1 MGALWFSSFC
11 FYESTNTMDEVSI
24 NADDTTKEL
33 LVKIMKQSP
42 YRRTEEELEAL
53 LHDNKDVD
61 ITDVKILSILQMD
74 GRASFNTLA
83 HELNL
88 SVATVSKR
96 VAKLERL
103 GVIKGF
109 SAVVAC
115 EGLGF
120 TENLWVML
128 YLEPGADAGGIG
140 EEVAKLR
147 GVKCVYQIF
156 SDFDLLVH
164 ICCATNSDIDNA
176 IKTIGK
182 IEGVSKVTKMS
193 VYKKIKEDFRVQ
205 I

>member
-1 MGALWFSSFC
+1 MK
-11 FYESTNTMDEVSI
+11 ESPYQRTQEELD
-24 NADDTTKEL
+24 EL
-33 LVKIMKQSP
+33 L
-42 YRRTEEELEAL
+42 R
-53 LHDNKDVD
+53 DNKDVD
-61 ITDVKILSILQMD
+61 LTDVKILSLLQMD

-83 HELNL
+83 HELDL

-96 VAKLERL
+96 VSKLESL
-103 GVIKGF
+103 GIIKGF

-120 TENLWVML
+120 TENLWIML
-128 YLEPGADAGGIG
+128 YLEPGADANRIG
-140 EEVAKLR
+140 EEVAILR

-164 ICCATNSDIDNA
+164 ICCATNNDIDSA
-176 IKTIGK
+176 IQTIGR
-182 IEGVSKVTKMS
+182 IDGVSKVTKMS